1 MLTNT
6 QARDAKPRTKQYEI
20 GCDALPGFLL
30 RVLPS
35 GKKVFFVRYRDG
47 GRDVRERLGPLGP
60 EFGVEA
66 ARKAAL
72 VVLTEREAAGQPR
85 AIGVGDGPRSRAEVN
100 AVRTTKSRVQASRA
114 TNSRAADE
122 TPRAVH
128 DEQPR
133 SARPRGGASPA
144 RGRDDETQ
152 LVTVSQPAPESPA
165 PRTPTLAEFA
175 ARFETDH
182 IDAYLKPSTATHY
195 RLALRRYILPALGSK
210 PLDAV
215 TTTDVQ
221 RLQNSLR
228 SKPSMANYVRC
239 VLGVMFTKADKWQV
253 STRRNPVDAVGR
265 FRERAVERFL
275 TPEEREQ
282 LEAVLQA
289 CENTPVAQSGHMNRD
304 AAWAVR
310 LLALTGMRRD
320 EVLDLTWPQIDW
332 RQGMLRLPD
341 SKTGKRDVVVSNE
354 VLTLLREIAD
364 AKRNPKHGRVVCSRT
379 GQKLKSLNVTWRRIR
394 QLAGLDDVRLHDL
407 RHSVASDAI
416 MNGVPLEVVGKMLGH
431 RNYHTTQ
438 RYAHIADTVLR
449 DAVNKTSQTIARA
462 ARGKTAAI
470 TPRNK

>member
-6 QARDAKPRTKQYEI
+6 QARDAKARAKQYEI
-20 GCDALPGFLL
+20 SCDALPGFLL

-47 GRDVRERLGPLGP
+47 ERDVRERLGPMGP
-60 EFGVEA
+60 EFGVDA

-72 VVLTEREAAGQPR
+72 VVLTGREAADEPR
-85 AIGVGDGPRSRAEVN
+85 AIEAHEGPRSRAEIEVS
-100 AVRTTKSRVQASRA
+100 APRA
-114 TNSRAADE
+114 TRAPSARATDE
-122 TPRAVH
+122 TSRTAP
-128 DEQPR
+128 DEQPQTSR
-133 SARPRGGASPA
+133 ARGGASRT
-144 RGRDDETQ
+144 RGRSAAAPQ
-152 LVTVSQPAPESPA
+152 PVSVAATPTPEPPA
-165 PRTPTLAEFA
+165 PRTPTIAEFA

-195 RLALRRYILPALGSK
+195 RLALRRYILPTLGSK

-239 VLGVMFTKADKWQV
+239 VLSVMFTKADKWQV

-289 CENTPVAQSGHMNRD
+289 CENTPPAQSGHMNRD

-341 SKTGKRDVVVSNE
+341 SKTGKRDVVVSDE
-354 VLTLLREIAD
+354 VLTLLREIAS
-364 AKRNPKHGRVVCSRT
+364 AKHNPKHGRVVCSRT
-379 GQKLKSLNVTWRRIR
+379 GQKLKSLNVTWRRVR
-394 QLAGLDDVRLHDL
+394 ELAGLGDVRLHDF

-462 ARGKTAAI
+462 ARGKAPAI
-470 TPRNK
+470 TPRSK

>member
-1 MLTNT
+1 MLTST
-6 QARDAKPRTKQYEI
+6 QARDAKPRAKQYEI
-20 GCDALPGFLL
+20 SCEALPGFLL

-47 GRDVRERLGPLGP
+47 GRDVRERLGSMGP
-60 EFGVEA
+60 EFGVDA

-72 VVLTEREAAGQPR
+72 AVLTGRETAEELR
-85 AIGVGDGPRSRAEVN
+85 AIEVGEGPRNRAEVPP
-100 AVRTTKSRVQASRA
+100 
-114 TNSRAADE
+114 RAANPRELRAASSGARDE
-122 TPRAVH
+122 TPRTKGAQG
-128 DEQPR
+128 QPR
-133 SARPRGGASPA
+133 SSGPRGGTSRGRGDDAPQPITVAASPTH
-144 RGRDDETQ
+144 ELPT
-152 LVTVSQPAPESPA
+152 
-165 PRTPTLAEFA
+165 PRTPTIAEFA

-210 PLDAV
+210 PLDSV

-239 VLGVMFTKADKWQV
+239 VLGVMFTKADQWQV

-265 FRERAVERFL
+265 FRERTVERFL

-289 CENTPVAQSGHMNRD
+289 CENTPPAQSGHMNRD

-341 SKTGKRDVVVSNE
+341 SKTGKRDVVVSEE
-354 VLTLLREIAD
+354 VLTLLREIAS
-364 AKRNPKHGRVVCSRT
+364 AKHTPKHGRVVCSRT
-379 GQKLKSLNVTWRRIR
+379 GQKLKSLNVTWRRVR
-394 QLAGLDDVRLHDL
+394 QLAGLGDVRLHDL

-462 ARGKTAAI
+462 AKGKAPVV
-470 TPRNK
+470 TPRSK